1 MIYRVELAPEAQ
13 RQFHAVSAYHRAKIR
28 RAIDRHLAINPTC
41 ESKSR
46 IKRLRELKRPQY
58 RIRVDDYRVFYDVCE
73 HKVSIL
79 GIVAKTDANR
89 WLEKEGA
96 PS

>member
-1 MIYRVELAPEAQ
+1 M
-13 RQFHAVSAYHRAKIR
+13 
-28 RAIDRHLAINPTC
+28 
-41 ESKSR
+41 
-46 IKRLRELKRPQY
+46 
-58 RIRVDDYRVFYDVCE
+58 RVDDYRVFYDVCE